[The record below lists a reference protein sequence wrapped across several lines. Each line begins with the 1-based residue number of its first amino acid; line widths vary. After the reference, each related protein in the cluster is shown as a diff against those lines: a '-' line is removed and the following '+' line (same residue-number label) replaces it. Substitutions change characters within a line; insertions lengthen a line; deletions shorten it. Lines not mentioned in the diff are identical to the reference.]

1 MTDLTT
7 KSRIQIHRLQPPQG
21 EVDLE
26 VGPLLA
32 ETNYPHHQ
40 AEPPRLPGNPPRG
53 PEEAQEPGFPLEPH
67 PERLTEP

>member
-1 MTDLTT
+1 MSDLTT
-7 KSRIQIHRLQPPQG
+7 RSRIQIHRLQLPQG

-26 VGPLLA
+26 ADPPVA

-40 AEPPRLPGNPPRG
+40 AEPPRLPGNQPRD

>member
-26 VGPLLA
+26 VDPLLA

-53 PEEAQEPGFPLEPH
+53 PGEAQEPGFPLEPR
-67 PERLTEP
+67 PERLIES